1 MQRLIAVSICAV
13 VGAFVFAT
21 AAAASPSNAKN
32 AAQVMLTNCTDGNT
46 YQVVVNGNGTFS
58 PGHVVGSNSI
68 FVPTTLALN
77 FVFFDASTGQTQT
90 MSQDAAKKS
99 PVKNPVSCDIPLQT
113 LFSAPDGSF
122 GTIEGSVTG
131 FTTPQG

>member
-13 VGAFVFAT
+13 VGAFVLAT
-21 AAAASPSNAKN
+21 AAGASPSNAKN
-32 AAQVMLTNCTDGNT
+32 AAQITLTNCTGGNT
-46 YQVVVNGNGTFS
+46 YQVVVNGNGTFN
-58 PGHVVGSNSI
+58 PGHVVGSTSI
-68 FVPTTLALN
+68 FVPTTLAVN

-90 MSQDAAKKS
+90 MSQDGAKAG

-122 GTIEGSVTG
+122 GTLEGSVTG
-131 FTTPQG
+131 STTPQG